1 VIHPHTNPLNY
12 ILSKRVFL
20 ILLHGTAWHSIS
32 PGEQAVELQSL
43 LEHEDEGDSDED
55 GDEDRDEEQGSGKAS
70 DVVATAAASS
80 SVATATAVA
89 AAPPRRVVVKPG
101 TAPTRVVTT
110 SV

>member
-1 VIHPHTNPLNY
+1 MGVD
-12 ILSKRVFL
+12 FL
-20 ILLHGTAWHSIS
+20 LLHGTAWRLIS

-55 GDEDRDEEQGSGKAS
+55 EDQDEEEGNGKAS
-70 DVVATAAASS
+70 ETATTAAST
-80 SVATATAVA
+80 SVATATTAA

-101 TAPTRVVTT
+101 SAPKRVVTT